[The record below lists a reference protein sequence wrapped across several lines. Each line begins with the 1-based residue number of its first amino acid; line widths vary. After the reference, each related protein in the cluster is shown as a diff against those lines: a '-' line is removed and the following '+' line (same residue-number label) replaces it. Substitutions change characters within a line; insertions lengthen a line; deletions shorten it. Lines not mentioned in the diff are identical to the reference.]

1 MLISIF
7 FMRLIFNVKNRRKI
21 MLTVILGKIFN
32 RLSLDVNSR
41 LTIISAHAV
50 IGTLVILVAGIWD
63 AVNHIQNSPEFFWS
77 DPHIVVY
84 SGVFMVAIASIF
96 SVNLLM
102 KNSIHGIL
110 KRGMQLVIIG
120 SDMQII
126 SGFGDSISH
135 DVFGIDGLL
144 SLTHQP
150 LEIGI
155 VLSALG
161 GFLIIKARQNSNL
174 KAFLPFSIV
183 TFLLV
188 TSWLGFNFAL
198 YFGHYV
204 QCIPIHLIFSSGC
217 SVL

>member
-1 MLISIF
+1 
-7 FMRLIFNVKNRRKI
+7 
-21 MLTVILGKIFN
+21 MLTTLLEKVSN
-32 RLSLDVNSR
+32 RLSLKSNSQ
-41 LTIISAHAV
+41 LSIISILAV
-50 IGTLVILVAGIWD
+50 TGPLIILVAGIWD
-63 AVNHIQNSPEFFWS
+63 AINHIQNSPEFFWS

-84 SGVFMVAIASIF
+84 AGVTLVAVASLF
-96 SVNLLM
+96 SINLLI
-102 KNSIHGIL
+102 KNSINGIL
-110 KRGMQLVIIG
+110 KRGLQLVIVG
-120 SDMQII
+120 SIMQIV

-135 DVFGIDGLL
+135 DMFGIDGLL

-161 GFLIIKARQNSNL
+161 GFLIIKSRQNTNL

-183 TFLLV
+183 TFLLM
-188 TSWLGFNFAL
+188 TTWLAFNFAL
-198 YFGHYV
+198 YFGHYI

>member
-1 MLISIF
+1 
-7 FMRLIFNVKNRRKI
+7 
-21 MLTVILGKIFN
+21 MLTVILEKVFN
-32 RLSLDVNSR
+32 HLSLDSNSR
-41 LTIISAHAV
+41 LTIISTHAV

-63 AVNHIQNSPEFFWS
+63 AINHLQNSPEFFWS

-84 SGVFMVAIASIF
+84 SGVFMVTIAAIF
-96 SVNLLM
+96 SVNLLV
-102 KNSIHGIL
+102 KNSIQGIL

-120 SDMQII
+120 SIMQII
-126 SGFGDSISH
+126 FGFGDSISH
-135 DVFGIDGLL
+135 DMFGIDGLL

-174 KAFLPFSIV
+174 KVFLPFSIV
-183 TFLLV
+183 TFLLI
-188 TSWLGFNFAL
+188 TSWLGFNLTL

-217 SVL
+217 SIL

>member
-1 MLISIF
+1 
-7 FMRLIFNVKNRRKI
+7 

-32 RLSLDVNSR
+32 RLSLDVNSQ

-50 IGTLVILVAGIWD
+50 IGTLVILIAGIWD

-120 SDMQII
+120 SIMQII

-135 DVFGIDGLL
+135 DIFGIDGLL

-161 GFLIIKARQNSNL
+161 GFLIIKASQNSNL
-174 KAFLPFSIV
+174 KIFLPFSIV

>member
-1 MLISIF
+1 
-7 FMRLIFNVKNRRKI
+7 

-50 IGTLVILVAGIWD
+50 IGTLVILIAGIWD

-120 SDMQII
+120 SVIQVI

-135 DVFGIDGLL
+135 DMFGIDGLL

-161 GFLIIKARQNSNL
+161 GFLIIKASQNSNL
-174 KAFLPFSIV
+174 KIFLPFSIV

>member
-1 MLISIF
+1 MLA
-7 FMRLIFNVKNRRKI
+7 
-21 MLTVILGKIFN
+21 VILGKVFKHI
-32 RLSLDVNSR
+32 SLASNSQ
-41 LTIISAHAV
+41 LVIISTLAV
-50 IGTLVILVAGIWD
+50 IGPIVILVAGIWD
-63 AVNHIQNSPEFFWS
+63 AINHIQNSPEFFWS

-110 KRGMQLVIIG
+110 KRGMQFVIIG
-120 SDMQII
+120 SIMQII

-135 DVFGIDGLL
+135 DMFGIDGLL

-161 GFLIIKARQNSNL
+161 GFLIIKTRQNSNL

-183 TFLLV
+183 TFLLI

>member
-1 MLISIF
+1 
-7 FMRLIFNVKNRRKI
+7 

-84 SGVFMVAIASIF
+84 SGVFMVGIASIF

-120 SDMQII
+120 SVIQVI

-135 DVFGIDGLL
+135 DMFGIDGLL

-161 GFLIIKARQNSNL
+161 GFLIIKANQNSNL
-174 KAFLPFSIV
+174 KIFLPFSIV

>member
-1 MLISIF
+1 MLITLLEKVS
-7 FMRLIFNVKNRRKI
+7 
-21 MLTVILGKIFN
+21 N
-32 RLSLDVNSR
+32 RLYLKSNSQ
-41 LTIISAHAV
+41 LTIISILAV
-50 IGTLVILVAGIWD
+50 TGPLVILIAGIWD
-63 AVNHIQNSPEFFWS
+63 AINHIQNEPEFFWS

-84 SGVFMVAIASIF
+84 TGVTMVAIASIF
-96 SVNLLM
+96 SINLLR

-110 KRGMQLVIIG
+110 KRGLQLVIIG
-120 SDMQII
+120 SIIQVI

-135 DVFGIDGLL
+135 DMFGIDGLL

-161 GFLIIKARQNSNL
+161 GFLIIKSRQNTNL
-174 KAFLPFSIV
+174 KTFLPFSIV
-183 TFLLV
+183 TFLLM
-188 TSWLGFNFAL
+188 TTWLAFNFAL

-204 QCIPIHLIFSSGC
+204 QCMPIHLIFSSGC

>member
-1 MLISIF
+1 
-7 FMRLIFNVKNRRKI
+7 
-21 MLTVILGKIFN
+21 MLTVILGKVFN
-32 RLSLDVNSR
+32 HLSLDSNSR
-41 LTIISAHAV
+41 LTIISTHAV

-84 SGVFMVAIASIF
+84 GGVFMVAIAAVFSI
-96 SVNLLM
+96 NLLM

-120 SDMQII
+120 SVMQII

-135 DVFGIDGLL
+135 DMFGIDGLL

-161 GFLIIKARQNSNL
+161 GFLIIKASQNSNL
-174 KAFLPFSIV
+174 KIFLPFSIV

>member
-1 MLISIF
+1 
-7 FMRLIFNVKNRRKI
+7 
-21 MLTVILGKIFN
+21 MLTVILGKVFN
-32 RLSLDVNSR
+32 HLSLDSNSR
-41 LTIISAHAV
+41 LTIISTHAV

-63 AVNHIQNSPEFFWS
+63 AINHIQNSPEFFWS

-84 SGVFMVAIASIF
+84 SGVFMVAIAAVFSI
-96 SVNLLM
+96 NLLM

-110 KRGMQLVIIG
+110 KRGMQLVIVG
-120 SDMQII
+120 SIMQII
-126 SGFGDSISH
+126 FGFGDSISH

-183 TFLLV
+183 TFLLI

-217 SVL
+217 SIL

>member
-1 MLISIF
+1 MLTTLLEKVSSRLCLKSNSQLSIISI
-7 FMRLIFNVKNRRKI
+7 L
-21 MLTVILGKIFN
+21 
-32 RLSLDVNSR
+32 
-41 LTIISAHAV
+41 AV
-50 IGTLVILVAGIWD
+50 IGPLVILVAGVWD
-63 AVNHIQNSPEFFWS
+63 AINHIQNSPEFFWS

-84 SGVFMVAIASIF
+84 AGVTMVAIASLF
-96 SVNLLM
+96 SINVLM

-110 KRGMQLVIIG
+110 KRGLQLIMIG
-120 SDMQII
+120 SIMQII

-135 DVFGIDGLL
+135 DMVGIDGLL

-161 GFLIIKARQNSNL
+161 GFLIIKSRQNTDL

-183 TFLLV
+183 TFLLM
-188 TSWLGFNFAL
+188 TTWLAFNFAL
-198 YFGHYV
+198 YFGHYI
-204 QCIPIHLIFSSGC
+204 QCMPIHLIFSSGC

>member
-1 MLISIF
+1 
-7 FMRLIFNVKNRRKI
+7 
-21 MLTVILGKIFN
+21 MLTVILGKVFKHI
-32 RLSLDVNSR
+32 SLASNSQ
-41 LTIISAHAV
+41 LVIISTLAV
-50 IGTLVILVAGIWD
+50 IGPIVILVAGIWD
-63 AVNHIQNSPEFFWS
+63 AINHIQNSPEFFWS

-84 SGVFMVAIASIF
+84 SGVFMVAIAAVFSI
-96 SVNLLM
+96 NLLM

-120 SDMQII
+120 SVMQII

-183 TFLLV
+183 TFLLI

-217 SVL
+217 SIL